1 MKKYILII
9 TLVIPTLLASPL
21 KKDIIIHFN
30 PAKLTSEMKGD
41 ATLFKY
47 DDKNCK
53 YVVHEHGSPVLPCL
67 PVYVLMPK
75 GAIFK
80 SCSVR
85 VEAQPLCGKFKLYC
99 RRFVAEAA
107 FTAKR
112 YPPKLAEFAGYKN
125 IDGYRTFEFRTY
137 PVTCQPGDNSVNKI
151 LKTSLAIKYE
161 VPEGEGLYA
170 RFSSNI
176 PDGIKRKVVNPNDLD
191 ELTADYYV
199 ETPLKKNVAQNSF
212 NYEFFDTKKEK
223 KDAVNKPDVAV
234 KQKQSAIDDIVD
246 DKLFVDDNDIVYA
259 PITF

>member
-1 MKKYILII
+1 MA
-9 TLVIPTLLASPL
+9 TTLLAAPL
-21 KKDIIIHFN
+21 KKDVIIHFN

-53 YVVHEHGSPVLPCL
+53 YVVHEPGSPVLPCL

-85 VEAQPLCGKFKLYC
+85 VEAQPLCGNFKLYC
-99 RRFVAEAA
+99 RRFVAETA

-125 IDGYRTFEFRTY
+125 IDGFRTFVFRTY
-137 PVTCQPGDNSVNKI
+137 PLTCQPGDNSVNKI
-151 LKTSLAIKYE
+151 LKTSLAIKYD
-161 VPEGEGLYA
+161 VPEDEGLYL
-170 RFSSNI
+170 RFSSNSL
-176 PDGIKRKVVNPNDLD
+176 DDIKRLVVNPNDLD
-191 ELTADYYV
+191 ELTADYYA
-199 ETPLKKNVAQNSF
+199 ETQLKKDGTRNSF
-212 NYEFFDTKKEK
+212 NYEFFATKIEEK
-223 KDAVNKPDVAV
+223 TAVNKPNVAV
-234 KQKQSAIDDIVD
+234 KQKQSAIGDIVD
-246 DKLFVDDNDIVYA
+246 DKLFIDENDIVYA